1 MDDVCA
7 NLVQVVDNV
16 DNRQEHQ
23 MVAKDELIILM
34 DQLQTK
40 QLLIVQE
47 KKSEFS

>member
-23 MVAKDELIILM
+23 MVAKDELTILM

-40 QLLIVQE
+40 
-47 KKSEFS
+47 

>member
-16 DNRQEHQ
+16 DNRQEYQ
-23 MVAKDELIILM
+23 MVAKDELTILM

-40 QLLIVQE
+40 
-47 KKSEFS
+47 